1 MLRRRQRERANK
13 RLCWKHVVF
22 FFVRAWLSRAPTQ
35 VTEADQLFN
44 TVYFEAKGSI
54 HLKCIQGRENGK
66 YTILWVLYPAAFVI
80 YTN

>member
-1 MLRRRQRERANK
+1 MLSEETERK
-13 RLCWKHVVF
+13 GKQKTVLETHGF
-22 FFVRAWLSRAPTQ
+22 SFVHAWLSRAPAQ

-54 HLKCIQGRENGK
+54 HLKCIQVRENGN